1 MRMIT
6 EKPMEYRVTKEVE
19 GKNGK
24 YYLHTFEDD
33 ESIHIFYCKQSAS
46 ALSLSKGDKVNLE
59 FDCTTYNGQNNFM
72 FVGIAS
78 AK

>member
-33 ESIHIFYCKQSAS
+33 ESIHTFYCKQSAS
-46 ALSLSKGDKVNLE
+46 ALSLIKGDKVNLE

-72 FVGIAS
+72 FVGIVS

>member
-1 MRMIT
+1 MRLIT

-33 ESIHIFYCKQSAS
+33 ESIHTFYCKQSAS
-46 ALSLSKGDKVNLE
+46 ALSLTKGDKVNLE